1 MGRPKPGREAKAGV
15 TPRRPESLTLL
26 GGGWRRG
33 QAGVRVL
40 GAGAPAS
47 GSRPA
52 GMVWALYKET
62 LAKSGCMYR
71 HREMASTECILHVH
85 SKDIQQIDKKRSAS
99 SLFSCYFYNQKRT
112 RQLFLFKKK
121 KKKVNRPSFQP
132 CYATYCLALE
142 NLL

>member
-52 GMVWALYKET
+52 GMVWAPYKET

-71 HREMASTECILHVH
+71 HREMVSIECILHATARMFNKVT
-85 SKDIQQIDKKRSAS
+85 KRGVRPHFFLVTFITRKGLDS
-99 SLFSCYFYNQKRT
+99 SFY
-112 RQLFLFKKK
+112 LKKK
-121 KKKVNRPSFQP
+121 KKK
-132 CYATYCLALE
+132 
-142 NLL
+142 